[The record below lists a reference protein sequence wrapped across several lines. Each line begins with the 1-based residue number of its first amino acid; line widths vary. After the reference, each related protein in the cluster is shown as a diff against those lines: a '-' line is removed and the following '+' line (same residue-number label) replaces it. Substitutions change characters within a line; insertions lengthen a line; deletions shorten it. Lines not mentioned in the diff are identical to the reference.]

1 MTSKRCVICGYN
13 CDSRGNQKGYG
24 DNNHL
29 VVHKDNGTVDTVAIN
44 SPYYL
49 YTNTILLDLYNR
61 WKATEQNQPDCSNP
75 QTNCECMSLTVNE
88 HNSNDNIHNNNNDN
102 INVLNMN
109 FGVFDF
115 RNTLFWILKKVYQVP
130 TELPDNDA
138 LANTLQMAKEK
149 HGAESWNNM
158 YLVMDLYA
166 SSHGDCYMYRSND
179 HFIYGDMDIVM
190 TRIES
195 SCLGFQQVL
204 IKIIQFVKDHSI
216 WCDQYHI
223 LHKDG
228 KGVDLLQAWYD
239 FSINK
244 RYCCV
249 IMKVKER
256 TKII

>member
-1 MTSKRCVICGYN
+1 MTTRCVFCGYN
-13 CDSRGNQKGYG
+13 RDSPCSRCINQKGYG

-29 VVHKDNGTVDTVAIN
+29 VVHKDNGTVDTF

-49 YTNTILLDLYNR
+49 YTNSILLDLYNR
-61 WKATEQNQPDCSNP
+61 WKGAEQNQPDCSNP
-75 QTNCECMSLTVNE
+75 QTNCECMSLTVSE
-88 HNSNDNIHNNNNDN
+88 HNSHDNIHNNNNDN
-102 INVLNMN
+102 IDVSNMN
-109 FGVFDF
+109 FGSFDV

-179 HFIYGDMDIVM
+179 HLIYGDM
-190 TRIES
+190 S
-195 SCLGFQQVL
+195 SCFGFHQVF
-204 IKIIQFVKDHSI
+204 IKIIQFIKDNSI

-228 KGVDLLQAWYD
+228 KGVD
-239 FSINK
+239 FIHG
-244 RYCCV
+244 R
-249 IMKVKER
+249 R
-256 TKII
+256 TESTRL